1 MRRRKL
7 GRRHNGKSRIVG
19 KLLNGLAITAGSGRQ
34 INQCILSALYI
45 VFHVVDSLK
54 AVPTVSFVQDV
65 EGFIFLGG
73 FPFLFRMGAGFILPF
88 YILRVFRILFL
99 FLRKVINRLKEE
111 GVIVCGRR
119 RSLLGTGLSL
129 FR

>member
-7 GRRHNGKSRIVG
+7 GRRHNGNSRIVG
-19 KLLNGLAITAGSGRQ
+19 KLLNGLTIATGSGLQ
-34 INQCILSALYI
+34 INQRIFAAVYVIFRVINLDEVEATVSAVQDTEGFLFFRGLPFGFRMRPALLVPFRFVCIL
-45 VFHVVDSLK
+45 
-54 AVPTVSFVQDV
+54 
-65 EGFIFLGG
+65 GFLC
-73 FPFLFRMGAGFILPF
+73 
-88 YILRVFRILFL
+88 LFL
-99 FLRKVINRLKEE
+99 LKGINRLKEE